1 MGDLQPAQGREGRHR
16 HRDPIELPDG
26 TVVSAS
32 SYRKEP
38 VVEGYDP
45 TFGVYLDH
53 RWETPW
59 TRVTVDWPDFGVP
72 TDTTKL
78 TAALRE
84 ALDRARR
91 GELVEVGC
99 LGGHGRTGTAIAC
112 LAVLAGLNSDP
123 VDWVRAAY
131 CDRAVETAEQEEFAR
146 KFATTAR

>member
-1 MGDLQPAQGREGRHR
+1 MGDLQPGQGREGRRR

-59 TRVTVDWPDFGVP
+59 TRVIVDWPDFGVP
-72 TDTTKL
+72 TDTTEL

-84 ALDRARR
+84 ALDRARSR
-91 GELVEVGC
+91 ELVEVGC

-146 KFATTAR
+146 TFATNAR